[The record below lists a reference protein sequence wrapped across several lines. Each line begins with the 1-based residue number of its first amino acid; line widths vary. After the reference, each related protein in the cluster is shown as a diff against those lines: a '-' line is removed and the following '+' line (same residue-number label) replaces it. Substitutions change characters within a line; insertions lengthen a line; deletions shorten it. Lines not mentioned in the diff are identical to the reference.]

1 MGRQW
6 YVDVAGAFT
15 NARPGM
21 RRIDVLWRTLG
32 RAHVLA
38 NGHAG
43 DDLRDRPRLL
53 ILTPRLPKKGAEGDR
68 ALRAAGGTGFF
79 DVLEMFD
86 DEALVRL
93 RHYAGTSPDRPSA
106 GFWTEEDIE
115 ARFA

>member
-1 MGRQW
+1 
-6 YVDVAGAFT
+6 
-15 NARPGM
+15 M
-21 RRIDVLWRTLG
+21 RI
-32 RAHVLA
+32 
-38 NGHAG
+38 HATTKCWSSSG
-43 DDLRDRPRLL
+43 SA
-53 ILTPRLPKKGAEGDR
+53 GAEGDR

-93 RHYAGTSPDRPSA
+93 RHYAGASPDRPSV